1 MPDGSAV
8 SFRPPP
14 RSARRRFGRNIVAG
28 LLLFPVLLLSAA
40 AAAQQGQRIGESGL
54 PLPRFAALASDEVN
68 MRTGPGSQYPVRWV
82 YRRRGLPVK
91 IVAESDQWRQV
102 VDPEGETGWIH
113 SSLLSR
119 RHNVLIAGKRVVEIR
134 RSPSSGARTL
144 LRVEPGVIAELVSC
158 RKDWCLIDL
167 EGDRGWLRRES
178 LWGVTP

>member
-1 MPDGSAV
+1 MPDGSAD
-8 SFRPPP
+8 SSRPTP
-14 RSARRRFGRNIVAG
+14 RSARRRFGRDAVAG
-28 LLLFPVLLLSAA
+28 LLLLWVLLLSAA
-40 AAAQQGQRIGESGL
+40 ADAQQAQRIGESGL
-54 PLPRFAALASDEVN
+54 PLPRFASLASDEVN

-119 RHNVLIAGKRVVEIR
+119 RHNVLITGKQVVEIR
-134 RSPSSGARTL
+134 RSPNSGARTL

-158 RKDWCLIDL
+158 QKDWCLIDL
-167 EGDRGWLRRES
+167 EGDRGWTRRDN